1 MKIQPQ
7 WVVTTG
13 KQTNKQGDIKIKRLE
28 WTGHLVR
35 MDRGRAVK
43 KVSKSKTEGRRR
55 MERPRFRWLQDV
67 GKGLWK
73 IEVKNGDRKQWTE
86 QDGSM

>member
-1 MKIQPQ
+1 
-7 WVVTTG
+7 
-13 KQTNKQGDIKIKRLE
+13 
-28 WTGHLVR
+28 